1 MKNEILI
8 KTNAGGSS
16 DLVIHPV
23 KAAEISLGRKKFAVI
38 SFGSQKFSASIV
50 INDRI
55 PPDQILLSR
64 KLIATLHLPDH
75 PVYEISF
82 ANQEIILGP
91 FIGLLLSKED
101 RRLTPSSL
109 KKMLVYVSEYS
120 KLHGVVVVFALD
132 KVNRVERFM
141 KGYCFDPTHNS
152 WREGTFPYPSSI
164 YRTIGLS
171 EEWKNHFLSVIGDKL
186 FNSRYFDKWQMYQW
200 FSIDKVLN
208 RYIPYTTFYHSPQ
221 DVLDMLKK
229 FQKVYLKPVSGL
241 RGRGIVQISGAD
253 QLFLFKYHQDQKNYS
268 VTLKNW
274 NDALE
279 YIQKRFAHG
288 RYLIQQAVNLLEH
301 QGGVVDFRCVV
312 QKNQSNT
319 WVCKAIIGRAGG
331 NGSIVSNISSG
342 GTALPAEELLKKIL
356 AAPEKEVLIMK
367 ERIAALACNICTT
380 LDEFGIHCGTLGLD
394 IGIDNRGQLWLI
406 EINNRDPDPT
416 IALDIQDQ
424 QLYHDLKTG
433 PLFYAKFLA
442 GFKTDR
448 DNLS

>member
-1 MKNEILI
+1 MKNEITLG
-8 KTNAGGSS
+8 TNAGNSS
-16 DLVIHPV
+16 DFVIHPI
-23 KAAEISLGRKKFAVI
+23 KAAEIGLGRKKFAVI
-38 SFGSQKFSASIV
+38 SFGNQKFSVSIV
-50 INDRI
+50 INDKI
-55 PPDQILLSR
+55 PSDQILLSE
-64 KLIATLHLPDH
+64 KLIATFHLPEY

-91 FIGLLLSKED
+91 FIGLLLSKENN
-101 RRLTPSSL
+101 RLTPSGL

-120 KLHGVVVVFALD
+120 KLHGVVVAFALD
-132 KVNRVERFM
+132 KVDRVQRFIE
-141 KGYCFDPTHNS
+141 GYCYDPILNY
-152 WREGTFPYPSSI
+152 WREGIFPYPSSI

-171 EEWKNHFLSVIGDKL
+171 EEWKNHFLSVIGDKI

-200 FSIDKVLN
+200 FSNDKVLN
-208 RYIPYTTFYHSPQ
+208 RYVPDTTLYHSPE

-229 FQKVYLKPVSGL
+229 FKKVYLKPVSGL

-253 QLFLFKYHQDQKNYS
+253 QLFLFKYHEDQENHS

-274 NDALE
+274 NDARE
-279 YIQKRFAHG
+279 YIQKRFVRG
-288 RYLIQQAVNLLEH
+288 RYLIQQAVNLLEY

-312 QKNQSNT
+312 QKNQSNA

-342 GTALPAEELLKKIL
+342 GSAFIAEELLKRVL
-356 AAPEKEVLIMK
+356 AAPEQEVLVIK
-367 ERIAALACNICTT
+367 ESIAALACTICNT

-394 IGIDNRGQLWLI
+394 IGVDNKGQLWLI

-416 IALDIQDQ
+416 IALDIHDQ
-424 QLYHDLKTG
+424 QLYHGLKTG

-442 GFKTDR
+442 GFKADR
-448 DNLS
+448 V